1 VFLLDRIGDLRC
13 LTKKVEV
20 FAYGPL
26 TWTSSFYA
34 TSKGII
40 IEVIVG
46 FFQLVAQAVIGIFEI
61 NAAWRTMSALSKS
74 TTPREHTIHPP
85 HLETPEASWHL
96 KLE

>member
-1 VFLLDRIGDLRC
+1 MFLFDRIGDLRC
-13 LTKKVEV
+13 LTKKVEI

-46 FFQLVAQAVIGIFEI
+46 FF
-61 NAAWRTMSALSKS
+61 
-74 TTPREHTIHPP
+74 
-85 HLETPEASWHL
+85 
-96 KLE
+96 